1 MQPVADN
8 YLLNNM
14 KKHRFL
20 PLILIA
26 ALFSCAQS
34 RSTAAS
40 QEEKRAT
47 MDTLAKPYWEISLGK
62 QTVLKSREENK
73 ESNQVVLT
81 KDKLQQSLTIAYYD
95 EDPSLYIR
103 SIMITNAE
111 GNTVFRKE
119 SVTQLTIS
127 AKEFAALWQNNTT
140 LEIQT
145 FGMPSDPELAARVR
159 LRPRHLCTFVLR

>member
-20 PLILIA
+20 PVILIA
-26 ALFSCAQS
+26 ALLSCAQS
-34 RSTAAS
+34 RSTATS

-62 QTVLKSREENK
+62 QSALKSREENK
-73 ESNQVVLT
+73 ENNQVVLT

-103 SIMITNAE
+103 TIMIMNAE
-111 GNTVFRKE
+111 GNTIFRKE
-119 SVTQLTIS
+119 NATQVTIS

-145 FGMPSDPELAARVR
+145 FGIPSDPDLAARVR
-159 LRPRHLCTFVLR
+159 IRPRHLCTFVLR

>member
-1 MQPVADN
+1 
-8 YLLNNM
+8 M

-26 ALFSCAQS
+26 ALLSCAQS

-62 QTVLKSREENK
+62 QTILKSREENK

-145 FGMPSDPELAARVR
+145 FGLPSDPELAARVR
-159 LRPRHLCTFVLR
+159 IRPRHLCTFVLR